1 MSNNYGTMID
11 INNVIVVINK
21 LQLYIDNEE
30 KIKDNINN
38 LFESFDT
45 CYYGDNTKIL
55 NEKQMTIVNCLN
67 TIFENKKKC
76 IALLNEIVNKY
87 YNLDIDTALEY
98 NKNSDIS

>member
-38 LFESFDT
+38 LLESFDT

-55 NEKQMTIVNCLN
+55 NKKRMNIVNCLN

-76 IALLNEIVNKY
+76 ISLLNEIVNKY

-98 NKNSDIS
+98 NKNGDIS

>member
-38 LFESFDT
+38 LLESFDT

-55 NEKQMTIVNCLN
+55 NEKQMNIVNCLN

-76 IALLNEIVNKY
+76 IALLNEMVNKY